1 MSFRNIPPN
10 GFPALPDVED
20 LEAVVK
26 DVTILKI
33 SVSGLTEDVS
43 DLNKQKVNQITIA
56 PFFNS
61 EIAYDIGDLVYY
73 NGLIYRCTNAHEGE
87 WDADDFAAT
96 TIAGELDALK
106 SGLNGVARGIVITG
120 ESFTI
125 DSSGNAIID
134 LPTELI
140 GKTILSI
147 SCSHFGT
154 AQNPPYAWAFLPDVN
169 KYILYG
175 TANDAYTNATIDFVY
190 M

>member
-73 NGLIYRCTNAHEGE
+73 NGLTYRCTNAHEGE
-87 WDADDFAAT
+87 WDADDFTST
-96 TIAGELDALK
+96 TIANELDTLK
-106 SGLNGVARGIVITG
+106 SGLTNKIGIANTSNLNECITASGVYAFAWDATGVPSGHSGVMLVIRNSNAETGMQIARVATENTIYVRFFDNAV
-120 ESFTI
+120 FT
-125 DSSGNAIID
+125 
-134 LPTELI
+134 
-140 GKTILSI
+140 
-147 SCSHFGT
+147 
-154 AQNPPYAWAFLPDVN
+154 AWQTVTL
-169 KYILYG
+169 G
-175 TANDAYTNATIDFVY
+175 S
-190 M
+190 